1 MSRSRFFGSLS
12 RQLSSNLL
20 TLAGTPS
27 QRGSDW
33 MTAARID
40 DTSSPSNARRPV
52 SIS

>member
-1 MSRSRFFGSLS
+1 VDLFEGSSRAISW
-12 RQLSSNLL
+12 

-33 MTAARID
+33 MTAAMID